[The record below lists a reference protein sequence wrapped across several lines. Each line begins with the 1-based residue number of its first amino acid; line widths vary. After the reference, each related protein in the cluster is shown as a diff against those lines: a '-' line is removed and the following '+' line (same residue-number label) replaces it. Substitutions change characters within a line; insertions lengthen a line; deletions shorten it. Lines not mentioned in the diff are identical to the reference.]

1 MAKKKKGEGAPRW
14 KVGLVK
20 RADAG
25 GSLYNAVT
33 VDTHHEYFG
42 IPSYDGEAIKRRV
55 EALNRDGVARV
66 RSEKA
71 DPWETLDR
79 IAREIDGQETNSE
92 TMSNVI
98 EHLTDAGYDLRDPAD
113 MEDTDGD

>member
-1 MAKKKKGEGAPRW
+1 MAEKKATPQRW
-14 KVGLVK
+14 KVGHVK

-25 GSLYNAVT
+25 GTLYNAVT
-33 VDTHHEYFG
+33 VKGEREFFG
-42 IPSYDGEAIKRRV
+42 IPSYDGDAIKRRV
-55 EALNRDGVARV
+55 DALNRDGVARV
-66 RSEKA
+66 RSERA

-113 MEDTDGD
+113 MEDTDGG

>member
-1 MAKKKKGEGAPRW
+1 MAKKKTVPPAPRW

-33 VDTHHEYFG
+33 VNTHHEYFG
-42 IPSYDGEAIKRRV
+42 IPSYDGEAIQRRV
-55 EALNRDGVARV
+55 DALNRDEVAHV

-92 TMSNVI
+92 TMSNII

-113 MEDTDGD
+113 MEDTDG

>member
-92 TMSNVI
+92 TMSNII